1 MPMAQ
6 RGMWWPATTPDLPGD
21 EQACQQQWG
30 IPLRPD
36 WSRVHWGGFSSF
48 SSGSNIIFSNGLIDP
63 WHALGVLSSPN
74 VATGVVSIVIPES
87 AHHGDLRG
95 SNSNDPTYLQQARV
109 EEEKIIVSWLSAFH
123 ERLQLE
129 K

>member
-1 MPMAQ
+1 M
-6 RGMWWPATTPDLPGD
+6 
-21 EQACQQQWG
+21 
-30 IPLRPD
+30 
-36 WSRVHWGGFSSF
+36 
-48 SSGSNIIFSNGLIDP
+48 
-63 WHALGVLSSPN
+63 LSSPN